1 MAPKSLDG
9 KIALV
14 TGGGSG
20 IGLAISRRL
29 ADAGACVLINDVRP
43 SAADAAREIGADF
56 LQADLA
62 SMEETTALGR
72 RAVEVKGHV
81 DILINNAGLQHIA
94 PVEDFPDDEWARLVQ
109 IMLVAPFQLTKAVVP
124 GMKRRGWGRIVN
136 MSSIHGLVAS
146 PYKSAYISAKHGLIG
161 LTKTVALEVGG
172 DGITVN
178 AICPSYVRTPLLE
191 SQLADQAR
199 TRGTLGGRG
208 DREGDAGARRRQEP
222 DRAGRGRR
230 PRHVP
235 GLRRGPL
242 DNRRRPLHRRRL
254 DRPLGRR
261 RAYDGTHRQRGCR
274 ACPKGTD

>member
-9 KIALV
+9 RVALV

-29 ADAGACVLINDVRP
+29 ADAGARVLINDVRP

-72 RAVEVKGHV
+72 RAVEVQGHV
-81 DILINNAGLQHIA
+81 DILVNNAGLQHIA
-94 PVEDFPDDEWARLVQ
+94 PVEDFPDEEWVRLVQ

-124 GMKRRGWGRIVN
+124 GMKGRRWGRIVN

-146 PYKSAYISAKHGLIG
+146 PYKSAYIAAKHGLIG

-172 DGITVN
+172 DGVTVN

-199 TRGTLGGRG
+199 TRGLPEQEVIEKVMLEPAAIKSLIDPEEVAALAMFLVSDDARSITGAAHSI
-208 DREGDAGARRRQEP
+208 DAGWTAR
-222 DRAGRGRR
+222 
-230 PRHVP
+230 
-235 GLRRGPL
+235 
-242 DNRRRPLHRRRL
+242 
-254 DRPLGRR
+254 
-261 RAYDGTHRQRGCR
+261 
-274 ACPKGTD
+274 

>member
-43 SAADAAREIGADF
+43 SAADAAREIGAEF
-56 LQADLA
+56 LLADLA
-62 SMEETTALGR
+62 SMEATTALGR
-72 RAVEVKGHV
+72 RAVEVEGHV
-81 DILINNAGLQHIA
+81 DILVNNAGLQHIA

-124 GMKRRGWGRIVN
+124 GMKRRCWGRIVN

-161 LTKTVALEVGG
+161 LTKTVALEVGR

-199 TRGTLGGRG
+199 TRGLSEDEVIEKVMLEPAAVKSLIEPEEVAALAMFLVSDEARSITGAAHSI
-208 DREGDAGARRRQEP
+208 DAGWTAR
-222 DRAGRGRR
+222 
-230 PRHVP
+230 
-235 GLRRGPL
+235 
-242 DNRRRPLHRRRL
+242 
-254 DRPLGRR
+254 
-261 RAYDGTHRQRGCR
+261 
-274 ACPKGTD
+274 